1 MLPKWSSMS
10 SATNPAT
17 EPLDKSIL
25 LWKVADPFAASG
37 SPGRP
42 ADLPMVAASK
52 ERHRK
57 LKRGKH
63 RSMAPRMPRA
73 RSSAPSSQSPGEPEV
88 TAFS

>member
-1 MLPKWSSMS
+1 MP
-10 SATNPAT
+10 NPIT
-17 EPLDKSIL
+17 IKDSTKPLAKPAWRWTVPDQ
-25 LWKVADPFAASG
+25 FAGSG

-42 ADLPMVAASK
+42 ADLPVIAASK

-57 LKRGKH
+57 LKRGRKH
-63 RSMAPRMPRA
+63 GSMAPRMPRV